1 MLVSECL
8 LQSGIVTA
16 WISKRRG
23 RTDMAKNTDNK
34 QKQDENKV
42 SFIHSITAKIMLLVL
57 VCLAITITVCTL
69 IFIRNAKSEITE
81 VTMELIKS
89 VTRSERDLLN
99 RRTPNEASAE
109 FYANALSNISVEG
122 ISGSYA
128 YLVAEDGTMVYHPT
142 ADKIGSPVENEVVK
156 GLVAQLQAGS
166 TPEDGVA
173 RYLYKGSYKYAG
185 YAVTNKNCILVISA
199 DEDVALAPMNRIR
212 NIGIIVAVVMLL
224 VSLAGAYAMSVLI
237 VRPIRQL
244 TEILDRTSKFDFRH
258 NPNSAKLVK
267 RHDENGV
274 MARAVGGMR
283 TSLRRM
289 VACIEEASTKIN
301 GNVDLLEDV
310 TNVVNSMCTDNSAT
324 TEELAAGMQQTS
336 ATAESIYANIGY
348 MKTGAEDI
356 QALSEAG
363 DTLSREVMER
373 AGELREK
380 TITATNRTKE
390 KYESVKMRS
399 DKAIEDSKAVDK
411 INALTDSIMAISSQ
425 TSLLALN
432 ASIEA
437 ARAGEA
443 GRGFAVVATEIG
455 NLANQTSTTV
465 ADINNIVSEVNNAVS
480 NMSGCLAETGTFL
493 EETVLA
499 DYSEFAQVSEQYN
512 DDAVKFK
519 ESMNDVHESIINLTD
534 MIAKISDAISG
545 ITSTVGEST
554 VGVTDIAEKTTD
566 MVTRT
571 SETSGLVEESKNCV
585 VQLQDIVDEFVMD

>member
-1 MLVSECL
+1 M
-8 LQSGIVTA
+8 A
-16 WISKRRG
+16 SKS
-23 RTDMAKNTDNK
+23 NK
-34 QKQDENKV
+34 QQDTDKI
-42 SFIHSITAKIMLLVL
+42 SFIKSIAAKIMLLVF
-57 VCLAITITVCTL
+57 VCVAVTVTVCTL
-69 IFIRNAKSEITE
+69 IFISNAKSEITN
-81 VTMELIKS
+81 VTLDYIEYVSKA
-89 VTRSERDLLN
+89 ERDLLN
-99 RRTPNEASAE
+99 RKAPTGVNLD
-109 FYANALSNISVEG
+109 FYKNALENVGIST

-128 YLVAEDGTMVYHPT
+128 YLVSSDGTMLYHPT
-142 ADKIGSPVENEVVK
+142 AEKIGQPVENEVVK
-156 GLVAQLQAGS
+156 GLVAKFAAGE
-166 TPEDGVA
+166 TPEDGIA

-185 YAVTNKNCILVISA
+185 YAITNKDQILVLSA
-199 DEDVALAPMNRIR
+199 DEDVALAPMNRVR
-212 NIGIIVAVVMLL
+212 NIGIIIAVVMLL
-224 VSLAGAYAMSVLI
+224 ISLAAAYAMSVII
-237 VRPIRQL
+237 VRPIKQI
-244 TEILDRTSKFDFRH
+244 TVIMDRTSKFDFRH
-258 NPNSAKLVK
+258 NPNSAKLCA

-274 MARAVGGMR
+274 MARAVQQMR
-283 TSLRRM
+283 NNLRRM
-289 VACIEEASTKIN
+289 VASIDEASTRIN
-301 GNVDLLEDV
+301 GNVDQLEDV

-324 TEELAAGMQQTS
+324 TEELAAGMQETS

-356 QALSEAG
+356 TALTEAG
-363 DTLSREVMER
+363 DTLSKEVMDR
-373 AGELREK
+373 AAELRQK
-380 TITATNRTKE
+380 TIQATNTTKE
-390 KYESVKMRS
+390 KYESVKQRS

-499 DYSEFAQVSEQYN
+499 DYADFAQVSEQYH

-519 ESMNDVHESIINLTD
+519 ESMNDVHESIVNLTES
-534 MIAKISDAISG
+534 IGKISEAISG

-554 VGVTDIAEKTTD
+554 VGVTDIAEKTTN

-585 VQLQDIVDEFVMD
+585 VQLQDIVGEFQLT

>member
-1 MLVSECL
+1 M
-8 LQSGIVTA
+8 T
-16 WISKRRG
+16 
-23 RTDMAKNTDNK
+23 KNNS
-34 QKQDENKV
+34 QKKADVEKV
-42 SFIHSITAKIMLLVL
+42 SFIYSIAAKIMLLVF
-57 VCLAITITVCTL
+57 VCVGITVTVSTL
-69 IFIRNAKSEITE
+69 IFVNNAKKEITS
-81 VTMELIKS
+81 VTMRYIET
-89 VTRSERDLLN
+89 VTTTERDMLN
-99 RRTPNEASAE
+99 RKAGSSDAG
-109 FYANALSNISVEG
+109 FYKAALGKVTIDG

-128 YLVAEDGTMVYHPT
+128 YLVGSDGIMIYHPKEE
-142 ADKIGSPVENEVVK
+142 KIGQPVENDVVK
-156 GLVAQLQAGS
+156 GLVAQLASGS
-166 TPEDGVA
+166 KPEDGIA

-185 YAVTNKNCILVISA
+185 YAVTNQDQILVISA

-212 NIGIIVAVVMLL
+212 NIGIIVSVVMLL
-224 VSLAGAYAMSVLI
+224 ISLGAAYGMSVIIVHPIKLI
-237 VRPIRQL
+237 TVIM
-244 TEILDRTSKFDFRH
+244 DRTSKFDFRH
-258 NPNSAKLVK
+258 NPNSAMLCARK
-267 RHDENGV
+267 DENGV
-274 MARAVGGMR
+274 MARAVQLMR
-283 TSLRRM
+283 NNLRRM
-289 VACIEEASTKIN
+289 VASIEEASTKIN
-301 GNVDLLEDV
+301 GNVDQLEDV

-363 DTLSREVMER
+363 DTLSKEVMER
-373 AGELREK
+373 AAELREK
-380 TITATNRTKE
+380 TIQATERTKE
-390 KYESVKMRS
+390 KYESVKIRS

-411 INALTDSIMAISSQ
+411 INALTDAIMAISSQ

-465 ADINNIVSEVNNAVS
+465 SDINGIVGEVNNAVA
-480 NMSGCLAETGTFL
+480 NMSGCLSETGAFL

-499 DYSEFAQVSEQYN
+499 DYAEFAQVSEQYN

-519 ESMNDVHESIINLTD
+519 ESMNDVHESIVNLTD
-534 MIAKISDAISG
+534 SIAKISDAISG

-554 VGVTDIAEKTTD
+554 VGVTDIAEKTTN
-566 MVTRT
+566 MVSRT

-585 VQLQDIVDEFVMD
+585 VQLQDIVGEFQLT

>member
-1 MLVSECL
+1 MGKNVKNNVKKKADDK
-8 LQSGIVTA
+8 VT
-16 WISKRRG
+16 
-23 RTDMAKNTDNK
+23 
-34 QKQDENKV
+34 
-42 SFIHSITAKIMLLVL
+42 FIYSIGAKIMLLVL
-57 VCLAITITVCTL
+57 VCVGITVTVSTL
-69 IFIRNAKSEITE
+69 IFVRNAKSEITG
-81 VTMELIKS
+81 VTLDYIEYVSKA
-89 VTRSERDLLN
+89 ERDLLN
-99 RRTPNEASAE
+99 RKAPTAVNGDFYKSALG
-109 FYANALSNISVEG
+109 NVSIST
-122 ISGSYA
+122 IDGSYA
-128 YLVAEDGTMVYHPT
+128 YLVSEDGTMLYHPT
-142 ADKIGSPVENEVVK
+142 ESKIGSPVENEVVK
-156 GLVAQLQAGS
+156 GLVAQLQAGQ
-166 TPEDGVA
+166 TPQDGVA

-185 YAVTNKNCILVISA
+185 YAITNKNQILVLSA

-212 NIGIIVAVVMLL
+212 NIGIIVSIVMLL
-224 VSLAGAYAMSVLI
+224 VSLAGAYAMSI
-237 VRPIRQL
+237 VITRPIHML
-244 TEILDRTSKFDFRH
+244 TDIMDRTSKFDFRH
-258 NPNSAKLVK
+258 NPNSDKLVG

-283 TSLRRM
+283 ANLRRM
-289 VACIEEASTKIN
+289 VSSIEEASTKIN
-301 GNVDLLEDV
+301 GNVDMLEDV

-363 DTLSREVMER
+363 DTLSKEVMDR
-373 AGELREK
+373 AAELREK
-380 TITATNRTKE
+380 TIAATNKTKE
-390 KYESVKMRS
+390 KYESVKVRS
-399 DKAIEDSKAVDK
+399 DKAIEESKAVDK
-411 INALTDSIMAISSQ
+411 INALTDAIMSISSQ

-465 ADINNIVSEVNNAVS
+465 ADINDIVSEVNNAVS
-480 NMSGCLAETGTFL
+480 NMSGCLSETGAFL

-499 DYSEFAQVSEQYN
+499 DYAEFAQVSEQYN

-519 ESMNDVHESIINLTD
+519 ESMNDVHESIVNLTD
-534 MIAKISDAISG
+534 SIAKISDAISG

-566 MVTRT
+566 MVSRT

-585 VQLQDIVDEFVMD
+585 VQLQDIVGEFQMD

>member
-1 MLVSECL
+1 MWQFLPDGE
-8 LQSGIVTA
+8 GIY
-16 WISKRRG
+16 
-23 RTDMAKNTDNK
+23 MAKSTQNK
-34 QKQDENKV
+34 KINNDKV
-42 SFIHSITAKIMLLVL
+42 PFIYSIAAKIMLLVF
-57 VCLAITITVCTL
+57 VCVAITVTVCTL
-69 IFIRNAKSEITE
+69 IFVRNAKSEITD
-81 VTMELIKS
+81 VTMRYIKYVS
-89 VTRSERDLLN
+89 TAERDMLN
-99 RRTPNEASAE
+99 RKSPGGVNVE
-109 FYANALSNISVEG
+109 FYKNALAPITVDG
-122 ISGSYA
+122 IAGSYA
-128 YLVAEDGTMVYHPT
+128 YLVSADGTMIYHPT
-142 ADKIGSPVENEVVK
+142 ESKIGTPVENEVVK
-156 GLVAQLQAGS
+156 GLVAQIQSGV

-173 RYLYKGSYKYAG
+173 RYYYKGSYKYAG
-185 YAVTNKNCILVISA
+185 YAVTKLDQILVLSA

-212 NIGIIVAVVMLL
+212 NIGIIVSVVMLL
-224 VSLAGAYAMSVLI
+224 ISLAGAYAMSVLI
-237 VRPIRQL
+237 VRPIKQL
-244 TEILDRTSKFDFRH
+244 TDILDKTSRFDFRH
-258 NPNSAKLVK
+258 NPNSDILVK

-283 TSLRRM
+283 KSLRRM
-289 VACIEEASTKIN
+289 VSSIEEASSKIN
-301 GNVDLLEDV
+301 GNVDMLEDV

-324 TEELAAGMQQTS
+324 TEELAAGMQETS

-363 DTLSREVMER
+363 DTLSKEVMDR
-373 AGELREK
+373 AAELREK
-380 TITATNRTKE
+380 TVTATNKTKE
-390 KYESVKMRS
+390 KYESVKIRS

-411 INALTDSIMAISSQ
+411 INALTDAIMSISSQ

-465 ADINNIVSEVNNAVS
+465 ADINDIVNEVNNAVS
-480 NMSGCLAETGTFL
+480 NMSGCLQETGTFL

-499 DYSEFAQVSEQYN
+499 DYAEFAQVSEQYN

-519 ESMNDVHESIINLTD
+519 ESMNDVHESIVNLTD
-534 MIAKISDAISG
+534 SIAKISDAISG

-554 VGVTDIAEKTTD
+554 VGVTDIAEKTTN
-566 MVTRT
+566 MVSRT

-585 VQLQDIVDEFVMD
+585 VQLQDIVGEFQMD

>member
-1 MLVSECL
+1 
-8 LQSGIVTA
+8 
-16 WISKRRG
+16 
-23 RTDMAKNTDNK
+23 MAKNVKNNVKK
-34 QKQDENKV
+34 QPDDKV
-42 SFIHSITAKIMLLVL
+42 SFIYSIAAKIMLLVF
-57 VCLAITITVCTL
+57 VCVGLTVTVCTL
-69 IFIRNAKSEITE
+69 IFVRNAKKEITN
-81 VTMELIKS
+81 VTLDYIEYVSKA
-89 VTRSERDLLN
+89 ERDLLN
-99 RRTPNEASAE
+99 RKAPTAVSAE
-109 FYANALSNISVEG
+109 FYQSALGNVSISTIE
-122 ISGSYA
+122 GSYA
-128 YLVAEDGTMVYHPT
+128 YLVSDDGTMLYHPT
-142 ADKIGSPVENEVVK
+142 ASKIGSPVENEVVK
-156 GLVAQLQAGS
+156 GLVSQLKAGQ
-166 TPEDGVA
+166 TPADGVA

-185 YAVTNKNCILVISA
+185 YAITNKNQILVLSA

-212 NIGIIVAVVMLL
+212 NIGIIVSIVMLL
-224 VSLAGAYAMSVLI
+224 ISLAGAYAMSILI
-237 VRPIRQL
+237 VRPIKML
-244 TEILDRTSKFDFRH
+244 TDIMDRTSRFDFRH
-258 NPNSAKLVK
+258 NPNSDKLVK

-289 VACIEEASTKIN
+289 VSSIEEASSKIN
-301 GNVDLLEDV
+301 GNVDMLEDV

-324 TEELAAGMQQTS
+324 TEELAAGMQETS

-363 DTLSREVMER
+363 DTLSKEVMER
-373 AGELREK
+373 AAELREK
-380 TITATNRTKE
+380 TITATNKTKE
-390 KYESVKMRS
+390 KYESVKIRS

-411 INALTDSIMAISSQ
+411 INALTDAIMSISSQ

-465 ADINNIVSEVNNAVS
+465 ADINDIVSEVNNAVS
-480 NMSGCLAETGTFL
+480 NMSGCLSETGTFL

-499 DYSEFAQVSEQYN
+499 DYAEFAQVSEQYN

-519 ESMNDVHESIINLTD
+519 ESMNDVHESIVNLTD
-534 MIAKISDAISG
+534 SIAKISDAISG

-566 MVTRT
+566 MVSRT

-585 VQLQDIVDEFVMD
+585 IQLQDIVGEFQMD

>member
-1 MLVSECL
+1 M
-8 LQSGIVTA
+8 G
-16 WISKRRG
+16 SKS
-23 RTDMAKNTDNK
+23 KK
-34 QKQDENKV
+34 QKEIDNNKV
-42 SFIHSITAKIMLLVL
+42 TFIRSIAAKIMLLVL
-57 VCLAITITVCTL
+57 VCVALTVTVCTL
-69 IFIRNAKSEITE
+69 IFIKNAKNEIIN
-81 VTMELIKS
+81 VTLDYIEYVSKA
-89 VTRSERDLLN
+89 ERDLLN
-99 RRTPNEASAE
+99 RKTPTAVNGE
-109 FYANALSNISVEG
+109 FYKAALGNVG
-122 ISGSYA
+122 ISTIEGSYA
-128 YLVAEDGTMVYHPT
+128 YLVSNDGTMLYHPT
-142 ADKIGSPVENEVVK
+142 ESKIGSPVENEVVK
-156 GLVAQLQAGS
+156 GLVAKFAAGEK
-166 TPEDGVA
+166 PEDGVA
-173 RYLYKGSYKYAG
+173 RYYYKGAYKYAG
-185 YAVTNKNCILVISA
+185 YAITNKDQILVITA
-199 DEDVALAPMNRIR
+199 DEDVALAPMNKIR
-212 NIGIIVAVVMLL
+212 NIGIIVAVVMLII
-224 VSLAGAYAMSVLI
+224 SLAGAYAMSIII
-237 VRPIRQL
+237 VRPIKQI
-244 TEILDRTSKFDFRH
+244 TEIMDRTSKFDFRH
-258 NPNSAKLVK
+258 NTNSAKLCARK
-267 RHDENGV
+267 DENGV
-274 MARAVGGMR
+274 MARAVQGMR
-283 TSLRRM
+283 TNLRRM
-289 VACIEEASTKIN
+289 VASIDEASTRIN
-301 GNVDLLEDV
+301 GNVDQLEDV

-373 AGELREK
+373 AAELRQK
-380 TITATNRTKE
+380 TVHAANTTRE
-390 KYESVKMRS
+390 KYESVKVRS

-465 ADINNIVSEVNNAVS
+465 ADINNIVDEVNAAVN
-480 NMSGCLAETGTFL
+480 NMSGCLSETGAFL

-499 DYSEFAQVSEQYN
+499 DYAEFAQVSEQYN

-519 ESMNDVHESIINLTD
+519 ESMNDVHESIVNLTD
-534 MIAKISDAISG
+534 SIAKISDAISG

-566 MVTRT
+566 MVSRT

-585 VQLQDIVDEFVMD
+585 VQLQDIVGEFQLD

>member
-1 MLVSECL
+1 MLNYNGAALAREERWV
-8 LQSGIVTA
+8 
-16 WISKRRG
+16 
-23 RTDMAKNTDNK
+23 MAKISRNRVDS
-34 QKQDENKV
+34 DKV
-42 SFIHSITAKIMLLVL
+42 PFIYSIAAKIMLLVF
-57 VCLAITITVCTL
+57 VCVAVTVTVCTL
-69 IFIRNAKSEITE
+69 IFIKNAKSEITNVTMRYIKE
-81 VTMELIKS
+81 VTAGQ
-89 VTRSERDLLN
+89 RDMLN
-99 RRTPNEASAE
+99 RKSPGGVNLE
-109 FYANALSNISVEG
+109 FYANALNGVHIEG
-122 ISGSYA
+122 IDGSYA
-128 YLVAEDGTMVYHPT
+128 YLVGADGTMLYHPT
-142 ADKIGSPVENEVVK
+142 AEKIGQPVENEVVK
-156 GLVAQLQAGS
+156 GLVSQIQAGS

-185 YAVTNKNCILVISA
+185 YAVTKLDQILVISA

-212 NIGIIVAVVMLL
+212 NIGILISVVMLAL
-224 VSLAGAYAMSVLI
+224 SLAGAYAMSALI
-237 VRPIRQL
+237 VRPIKQL
-244 TEILDRTSKFDFRH
+244 TEIMDRTSKFDFRH
-258 NPNSAKLVK
+258 NPNSDILVK

-283 TSLRRM
+283 KSLRRM
-289 VACIEEASTKIN
+289 VTSIEEASSKIN
-301 GNVDLLEDV
+301 GNVDQLEDV

-324 TEELAAGMQQTS
+324 TEELAAGMQETS

-363 DTLSREVMER
+363 DTLSKEVMDR
-373 AGELREK
+373 AAELHEK
-380 TITATNRTKE
+380 TRLATEKTRE
-390 KYESVKMRS
+390 KYESVKVRS

-411 INALTDSIMAISSQ
+411 INALTDAIMAISSQ

-465 ADINNIVSEVNNAVS
+465 SDINNIVGEVNNAVA

-499 DYSEFAQVSEQYN
+499 DYAEFAQVSEQYN

-519 ESMNDVHESIINLTD
+519 ESMNDVHESIVNLTD
-534 MIAKISDAISG
+534 SIAKISDAISG

-554 VGVTDIAEKTTD
+554 VGVTDIAEKTTS
-566 MVTRT
+566 MVSRT

-585 VQLQDIVDEFVMD
+585 VQLQDIVGEFQMD

>member
-1 MLVSECL
+1 M
-8 LQSGIVTA
+8 T
-16 WISKRRG
+16 
-23 RTDMAKNTDNK
+23 KNNS
-34 QKQDENKV
+34 QKKADVEKV
-42 SFIHSITAKIMLLVL
+42 SFIYSIAAKIMLLVF
-57 VCLAITITVCTL
+57 VCVGITVTVSTL
-69 IFIRNAKSEITE
+69 IFVNNAKKEITS
-81 VTMELIKS
+81 VTMRYIET
-89 VTRSERDLLN
+89 VTTTERDMLN
-99 RRTPNEASAE
+99 RKAGSSDAE
-109 FYANALSNISVEG
+109 FYKAALGNVTIDG

-128 YLVAEDGTMVYHPT
+128 YLVGSDGIMIYHPKEE
-142 ADKIGSPVENEVVK
+142 KIGQPVENDVVK
-156 GLVAQLQAGS
+156 GLVAQLASGS
-166 TPEDGVA
+166 KPEDGIA

-185 YAVTNKNCILVISA
+185 YAVTNQDQILVISA

-212 NIGIIVAVVMLL
+212 NIGIIVSVVMLL
-224 VSLAGAYAMSVLI
+224 ISLGAAYGMSVLI
-237 VRPIRQL
+237 VHPIKL
-244 TEILDRTSKFDFRH
+244 ITVIMDRTSKFDFRH
-258 NPNSAKLVK
+258 NPNSAKLCARK
-267 RHDENGV
+267 DENGV
-274 MARAVGGMR
+274 MARAVQLMR
-283 TSLRRM
+283 NNLRRM
-289 VACIEEASTKIN
+289 VASIEEASTKIN
-301 GNVDLLEDV
+301 GNVDQLEDV

-363 DTLSREVMER
+363 DTLSKEVMER
-373 AGELREK
+373 AAELREK
-380 TITATNRTKE
+380 TMQATERTKE
-390 KYESVKMRS
+390 KYESVKIRS

-411 INALTDSIMAISSQ
+411 INALTDAIMAISSQ

-465 ADINNIVSEVNNAVS
+465 SDINGIVGEVNNAVA
-480 NMSGCLAETGTFL
+480 NMSGCLSETGAFL

-499 DYSEFAQVSEQYN
+499 DYAEFAQVSEQYN

-519 ESMNDVHESIINLTD
+519 ESMNDVHESIVNLTD
-534 MIAKISDAISG
+534 SIAKISDAISG

-554 VGVTDIAEKTTD
+554 VGVTDIAEKTTN
-566 MVTRT
+566 MVSRT

-585 VQLQDIVDEFVMD
+585 VQLQDIVGEFQLT

>member
-1 MLVSECL
+1 MRYIET
-8 LQSGIVTA
+8 VT
-16 WISKRRG
+16 
-23 RTDMAKNTDNK
+23 TT
-34 QKQDENKV
+34 
-42 SFIHSITAKIMLLVL
+42 
-57 VCLAITITVCTL
+57 
-69 IFIRNAKSEITE
+69 
-81 VTMELIKS
+81 
-89 VTRSERDLLN
+89 ERDMLN
-99 RRTPNEASAE
+99 RKAGSSDAE
-109 FYANALSNISVEG
+109 FYKAALGNVTIDG

-128 YLVAEDGTMVYHPT
+128 YLVGSDGIMIYHPK
-142 ADKIGSPVENEVVK
+142 DEKIGQPVENDVVK
-156 GLVAQLQAGS
+156 GLVSQLASGS
-166 TPEDGVA
+166 KPEDGIA

-185 YAVTNKNCILVISA
+185 YAVTNQDQILVISA

-212 NIGIIVAVVMLL
+212 NIGIIVSVVMLL
-224 VSLAGAYAMSVLI
+224 ISLGAAYGMSVLI
-237 VRPIRQL
+237 VHPIKL
-244 TEILDRTSKFDFRH
+244 ITVIMDRTSKFDFRH
-258 NPNSAKLVK
+258 NPNSAMLCARK
-267 RHDENGV
+267 DENGV
-274 MARAVGGMR
+274 MARAVQLMR
-283 TSLRRM
+283 NNLRRM
-289 VACIEEASTKIN
+289 VASIEEASTKIN
-301 GNVDLLEDV
+301 GNVDQLEDV

-363 DTLSREVMER
+363 DTLSKEVMER
-373 AGELREK
+373 AAELREK
-380 TITATNRTKE
+380 TIQATERTKE
-390 KYESVKMRS
+390 KYESVKIRS

-411 INALTDSIMAISSQ
+411 INALTDAIMAISSQ

-465 ADINNIVSEVNNAVS
+465 SDINGIVGEVNNAVA
-480 NMSGCLAETGTFL
+480 NMSGCLSETGAFL

-499 DYSEFAQVSEQYN
+499 DYAEFAQVSEQYN

-519 ESMNDVHESIINLTD
+519 ESMNDVHESIVNLTD
-534 MIAKISDAISG
+534 SIAKISDAISG

-554 VGVTDIAEKTTD
+554 VGVTDIAEKTTN
-566 MVTRT
+566 MVSRT

-585 VQLQDIVDEFVMD
+585 VQLQDIVGEFQLT

>member
-1 MLVSECL
+1 M
-8 LQSGIVTA
+8 A
-16 WISKRRG
+16 SKS
-23 RTDMAKNTDNK
+23 KK
-34 QKQDENKV
+34 QQDIDKV
-42 SFIHSITAKIMLLVL
+42 SFIRSIAAKIMLLVL
-57 VCLAITITVCTL
+57 VCVAVTVTVCTL
-69 IFIRNAKSEITE
+69 IFIKNAKSEIVN
-81 VTMELIKS
+81 VTMDYIEYVSKA
-89 VTRSERDLLN
+89 ERDLLN
-99 RRTPNEASAE
+99 RKAPTAVNAE
-109 FYANALSNISVEG
+109 FYKNALENVGIST

-128 YLVAEDGTMVYHPT
+128 YLVSSDGIMLYHPT
-142 ADKIGSPVENEVVK
+142 EEKIGSPVENEVVK
-156 GLVAQLQAGS
+156 GLVAEFAAGK

-173 RYLYKGSYKYAG
+173 RYYYKGSYKYAG
-185 YAVTNKNCILVISA
+185 YAITNKNQIFVISA

-212 NIGIIVAVVMLL
+212 NIGIGVAIIMLV

-237 VRPIRQL
+237 VRPIKQI
-244 TEILDRTSKFDFRH
+244 TVIMDRTSKFDFRH
-258 NPNSAKLVK
+258 NPNSAKLCA
-267 RHDENGV
+267 RRDENGV
-274 MARAVGGMR
+274 MARAVQGMR
-283 TSLRRM
+283 TNLRRM
-289 VACIEEASTKIN
+289 VASIDEASSRIN
-301 GNVDLLEDV
+301 GNVDQLEDV
-310 TNVVNSMCTDNSAT
+310 TNVVNAMCTDNSAT
-324 TEELAAGMQQTS
+324 TEELAAGMQETT
-336 ATAESIYANIGY
+336 ATTESIYANIGY

-363 DTLSREVMER
+363 DALSKEVMER
-373 AGELREK
+373 AAELRQK
-380 TITATNRTKE
+380 TVTAANTTRE
-390 KYESVKMRS
+390 KYESVKKRS
-399 DKAIEDSKAVDK
+399 DQAIEDSKAVDK

-480 NMSGCLAETGTFL
+480 NMSGCLSETGAFL

-499 DYSEFAQVSEQYN
+499 DYEDFAQVSEQYN

-519 ESMNDVHESIINLTD
+519 ESMNDVHESIVNLTD
-534 MIAKISDAISG
+534 SITKISDAISG

-554 VGVTDIAEKTTD
+554 VGVTDIAEKTTN

-585 VQLQDIVDEFVMD
+585 VQLQDIVGEFQMD

>member
-1 MLVSECL
+1 
-8 LQSGIVTA
+8 
-16 WISKRRG
+16 
-23 RTDMAKNTDNK
+23 MAKNTDSKNEK
-34 QKQDENKV
+34 QSGERI
-42 SFIHSITAKIMLLVL
+42 SFLHSITAKIMLLVL
-57 VCLAITITVCTL
+57 VCLAVTVTVCTL
-69 IFIRNAKSEITE
+69 IFIRNAKSEITD
-81 VTMELIKS
+81 VTMRLIDT
-89 VTRSERDLLN
+89 VTKSERDLLN
-99 RRTPNEASAE
+99 RKTPGEANTE
-109 FYANALSNISVEG
+109 FYANALGNITVEG

-128 YLVAEDGTMVYHPT
+128 YLVGKDGTMLYHPK
-142 ADKIGSPVENEVVK
+142 AEKIGSPVENDVVK
-156 GLVAQLQAGS
+156 GLVSQLQAGS

-173 RYLYKGSYKYAG
+173 RYYYNGSYKYAG
-185 YAVTNKNCILVISA
+185 YAITNKNCILVISA
-199 DEDVALAPMNRIR
+199 DEDTALAPMNRIR

-224 VSLAGAYAMSVLI
+224 ISLAGAYAMSILI
-237 VRPIRQL
+237 TRPIKQL

-258 NPNSAKLVK
+258 NPNSDRLVK
-267 RHDENGV
+267 RNDENGV

-283 TSLRRM
+283 KNLRRM
-289 VACIEEASTKIN
+289 VTSIEEASTKIN
-301 GNVDLLEDV
+301 GNVDMLEDV

-324 TEELAAGMQQTS
+324 TQELAAGMQQTS

-363 DTLSREVMER
+363 DTLSREVMDR
-373 AGELREK
+373 AAMLHDK
-380 TITATNRTKE
+380 TVAATTRTKE

-399 DKAIEDSKAVDK
+399 DKAIEDSKAVEK

-455 NLANQTSTTV
+455 NLANQTSTAV
-465 ADINNIVSEVNNAVS
+465 ADINNIVNEVNNAVS
-480 NMSGCLAETGTFL
+480 NMSGCLSETGTFL
-493 EETVLA
+493 EETVLT

-512 DDAVKFK
+512 DDAVKFQ

-585 VQLQDIVDEFVMD
+585 IQLQDIVGEFQMDDM

>member
-1 MLVSECL
+1 MATN
-8 LQSGIVTA
+8 SG
-16 WISKRRG
+16 KN
-23 RTDMAKNTDNK
+23 RTDDR
-34 QKQDENKV
+34 V
-42 SFIHSITAKIMLLVL
+42 SFIHSIAAKIMLLVF
-57 VCLAITITVCTL
+57 VCLVITITVTAL
-69 IFIRNAKSEITE
+69 IFIRNAKTE
-81 VTMELIKS
+81 VTEVTLHLIDS
-89 VTRSERDLLN
+89 VTKAERDLLN
-99 RRTPNEASAE
+99 RKMPGQADTQ
-109 FYANALSNISVEG
+109 FYANALGSITVEG
-122 ISGSYA
+122 IDGSYA
-128 YLVAEDGTMVYHPT
+128 YLVDKDGTMLYHPT
-142 ADKIGSPVENEVVK
+142 AEKIGSPVENDVVK
-156 GLVAQLQAGS
+156 GLAAQLQSGQ

-173 RYLYKGSYKYAG
+173 RYYYKGSYKYAG
-185 YAVTNKNCILVISA
+185 YAITNKNQILVISA
-199 DEDVALAPMNRIR
+199 DEQKALASMNRIR
-212 NIGIIVAVVMLL
+212 NIGIFVAIGMLL
-224 VSLAGAYAMSVLI
+224 VSLVGAYAMSVLI
-237 VRPIRQL
+237 VRPIKQL
-244 TEILDRTSKFDFRH
+244 TDILDRTSRFDFRH
-258 NPNSAKLVK
+258 NPNSDKLVK

-283 TSLRRM
+283 SSLRRM
-289 VACIEEASTKIN
+289 VSSIEEASFKIN
-301 GNVDLLEDV
+301 GNVDQLEDV

-356 QALSEAG
+356 EALSEAG
-363 DTLSREVMER
+363 DTMSREVMDR
-373 AGELREK
+373 AAKLRDK
-380 TITATNRTKE
+380 TVAATSRTKE
-390 KYESVKMRS
+390 KYESVKIRS
-399 DKAIEDSKAVDK
+399 DKAIEDSKAVEK

-480 NMSGCLAETGTFL
+480 NMSACLAETGTFL

-512 DDAVKFK
+512 DDAVKFQ
-519 ESMNDVHESIINLTD
+519 ESMNDVHESIVNLTES
-534 MIAKISDAISG
+534 IAKISDAISG

-566 MVTRT
+566 MVSRT

-585 VQLQDIVDEFVMD
+585 VQLQDIVGEFQMD